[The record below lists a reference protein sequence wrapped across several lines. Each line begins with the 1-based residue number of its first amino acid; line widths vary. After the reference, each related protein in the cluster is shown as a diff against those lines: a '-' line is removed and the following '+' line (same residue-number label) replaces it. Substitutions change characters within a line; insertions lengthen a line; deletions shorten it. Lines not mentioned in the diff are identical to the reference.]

1 MEDELV
7 GEGEGM
13 SSEHIKDKTKDQ
25 ILDEMVG
32 TGPVGSPVHEQLK
45 MAIVARCTD
54 ELGARMAELG
64 MAIKDSSAS
73 ADRLGRKLFWLN
85 VILVI
90 ATAVGAAA
98 ALAGVLSRGQ

>member
-1 MEDELV
+1 
-7 GEGEGM
+7 M
-13 SSEHIKDKTKDQ
+13 SSEHIKGKSKDQ
-25 ILDEMVG
+25 ILDAMVG
-32 TGPVGSPVHEQLK
+32 TAERGSVVHEQLK
-45 MAIVARCTD
+45 MAIVARSTD

-64 MAIKDSSAS
+64 TAIKDSSAS

-98 ALAGVLSRGQ
+98 ALAGVLSKSQ